1 MREDHGLGIA
11 PWERM
16 MQAAGAAAV
25 RTYTTPDGKLLLA
38 RHCLPALVEQL
49 RADAGLRAFAR
60 LPEREYQLL
69 LQIARQPQS
78 SLTLAYTCAGEIVGQ
93 VSLAPADSWW
103 QGIPGVC
110 EVAIEVS
117 TAWRRRGIARQ
128 LLQEALAQECL
139 EHRVIVG
146 LGLAWHWDVAEVG
159 LSRFAYRAM
168 IEQLFAP
175 YGFSE
180 YLTSEPNIRM
190 DPANIFLARLG
201 SQIGAESVARFFQ
214 CLLQSETLPGL

>member
-1 MREDHGLGIA
+1 MREEHELSTA
-11 PWERM
+11 PWEKI
-16 MQAAGAAAV
+16 QAVGAAAV
-25 RTYTTPDGKLLLA
+25 RTYATADGRLLLA
-38 RHCLPALVEQL
+38 RGCLPALVEQL

-78 SLTLAYTCAGEIVGQ
+78 SLTLAYTCTGEIVGQ
-93 VSLAPADSWW
+93 VSLAPAGSWW
-103 QGIPGVC
+103 QGIPVC

-117 TAWRRRGIARQ
+117 TAWRRRGIAHQ
-128 LLQEALAQECL
+128 LLQDALNRQSL
-139 EHRVIVG
+139 EHSVIVG
-146 LGLAWHWDVAEVG
+146 LGLSWHWDCAEAG

-168 IEQLFAP
+168 LEQLFAP
-175 YGFSE
+175 YGFSA

-201 SQIGAESVARFFQ
+201 SQLGAESVARFFQ